1 MFKRFR
7 QMWAARR
14 RRRAILTIRREFARS
29 GYLLDGLADA
39 EIEASLPPE
48 TFEDPASRLG
58 AKTISRA
65 LRRLPAGSVRRR
77 RAPRDVTPLTRGDEL
92 RKGRLSRHA

>member
-1 MFKRFR
+1 M
-7 QMWAARR
+7 
-14 RRRAILTIRREFARS
+14 TIRREFARC
-29 GYLLDGLADA
+29 GYPLDALADA

-65 LRRLPAGSVRRR
+65 LLRMPPGARRR
-77 RAPRDVTPLTRGDEL
+77 PRLLNTRAVRG
-92 RKGRLSRHA
+92 R

>member
-1 MFKRFR
+1 MFKRLR
-7 QMWAARR
+7 RVMAARR
-14 RRRAILTIRREFARS
+14 RRRALMTIRREFARS
-29 GYLLDGLADA
+29 GYPLDALADA

-65 LRRLPAGSVRRR
+65 LLRMPAGAGRR
-77 RAPRDVTPLTRGDEL
+77 PRTVNATTRGDEL
-92 RKGRLSRHA
+92 QKGRRSRHA

>member
-1 MFKRFR
+1 M
-7 QMWAARR
+7 
-14 RRRAILTIRREFARS
+14 TIRREFARC
-29 GYLLDGLADA
+29 GYPLDALADA

-65 LRRLPAGSVRRR
+65 LLRMPAGARRR
-77 RAPRDVTPLTRGDEL
+77 PRAVSTTMRSNGLQ
-92 RKGRLSRHA
+92 KGRRSRHA

>member
-7 QMWAARR
+7 LMLAARR
-14 RRRAILTIRREFARS
+14 RRRAIHTIRREFARS
-29 GYLLDGLADA
+29 GYPLDGLADA

-58 AKTISRA
+58 AKMISRA
-65 LRRLPAGSVRRR
+65 LRRLPLGAVRRP
-77 RAPRDVTPLTRGDEL
+77 RAPRAVTTSARSDEL
-92 RKGRLSRHA
+92 RKGPLSRHA

>member
-1 MFKRFR
+1 MFKRLR
-7 QMWAARR
+7 RVMASRR
-14 RRRAILTIRREFARS
+14 RRRALLTIRREFAKW
-29 GYLLDGLADA
+29 GYPLDRLDDV

-65 LRRLPAGSVRRR
+65 LLRMPAGTRRR
-77 RAPRDVTPLTRGDEL
+77 PRVVNTTMRGDEL
-92 RKGRLSRHA
+92 QKGRRSRHA